1 MKKSPIISLAL
12 ICTGVFILGM
22 ATRKLDDLYIIS
34 GLRNPKM
41 ELVQTVGNKHPK
53 AKDVLTDFSDFTEK
67 PYGII
72 IFYRYGCKDC
82 IENFDEMKAVIDKYP
97 NVYIR
102 YLPSDSMLGHFV
114 QHDYGILETPA
125 LLVNVNGEVSVQY
138 LLDKDQKPAEILD
151 NTLKELSKKG

>member
-1 MKKSPIISLAL
+1 MKKSPTISLAL

-67 PYGII
+67 PYGIV

-82 IENFDEMKAVIDKYP
+82 IENFDEMKAVVSKYP

-102 YLPSDSMLGHFV
+102 YLPTDSKLGQSIV
-114 QHDYGILETPA
+114 HDYNILEVPS
-125 LLVNVNGEVSVQY
+125 LLINEDGNLWIQY